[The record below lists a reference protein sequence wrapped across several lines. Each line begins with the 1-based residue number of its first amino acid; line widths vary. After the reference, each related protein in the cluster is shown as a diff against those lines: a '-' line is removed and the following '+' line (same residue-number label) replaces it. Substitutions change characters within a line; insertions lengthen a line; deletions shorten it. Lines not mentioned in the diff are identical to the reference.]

1 MEFLSV
7 DYFVTDVDKSLIAC
21 FISVDFKK
29 PSAMNKPS
37 EDNHTQS
44 FMDLLNFSSVTYFC
58 STSCPPKP
66 LRKAATTLPVIVS
79 SCNERWRII
88 RDKAITGAGTPKSK
102 LSSMVHFPSPED
114 CTRPII
120 WSSLGSLKIDLVQA
134 PSTSFG

>member
-44 FMDLLNFSSVTYFC
+44 FMDLLNFSSVTYFVLLHVHQNHYVKQQRLYQ
-58 STSCPPKP
+58 SLYLLVMSVG
-66 LRKAATTLPVIVS
+66 AS
-79 SCNERWRII
+79 SGI
-88 RDKAITGAGTPKSK
+88 R
-102 LSSMVHFPSPED
+102 
-114 CTRPII
+114 R
-120 WSSLGSLKIDLVQA
+120 
-134 PSTSFG
+134 